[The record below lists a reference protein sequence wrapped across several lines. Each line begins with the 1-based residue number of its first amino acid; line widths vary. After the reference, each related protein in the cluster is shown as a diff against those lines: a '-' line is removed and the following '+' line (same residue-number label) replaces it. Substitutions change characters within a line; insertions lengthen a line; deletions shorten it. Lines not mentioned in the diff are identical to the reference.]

1 MPHQMVVTLLLS
13 VYIALLGIGII
24 VPVMPIFA
32 TDLGASG
39 FGLGLIIAA
48 FSISRGVL
56 QPIVGALSDRWG
68 RKRFLASGL
77 FVYALIGLIL
87 PHAASVGNLVLIR
100 ALHGVGSAMIVPVAM
115 AYMGDMAQEGK
126 EGQAMSMLNIAIF
139 CGIGT
144 GPLLGGVFTD
154 LWGMESAF
162 YAMAALSGLALV
174 LVLLQMPA
182 SADQTGAVRRLS
194 MLQTLG
200 SLLAGRRTR
209 GILMARMSTMII
221 MVPTMA
227 FLPLLMHQWF
237 EASGLQIGLVIACRT
252 FVNALLQT
260 PFGRLADRRE
270 KVWLLKIGCLVV
282 SGVMCLV
289 PLAGSFGWLLFL
301 FAILG
306 VGEAVIWPVLGAL
319 ATEEGRRYGQGSMM
333 GIFSLAM
340 SMGVLLGALGAG
352 VSVDLFGLG
361 ASFVIIGIAV
371 LVLTFWAAS
380 LISHAPVLVE

>member
-1 MPHQMVVTLLLS
+1 MPRRMVITLLLS

-24 VPVMPIFA
+24 VPVMPVFA

-48 FSISRGVL
+48 FSISRGLL
-56 QPIVGALSDRWG
+56 QPMVGSLSDRWG
-68 RKRFLASGL
+68 RKRFLVSGL
-77 FVYALIGLIL
+77 FVYTLIGLIL
-87 PHAASVGNLVLIR
+87 PQAASVGNLVLIR

-115 AYMGDMAQEGK
+115 AYMGDMAEEGK

-144 GPLLGGVFTD
+144 GPLVGGIFTD

-162 YAMAALSGLALV
+162 YAMAALSGVALI

-182 SADQTGAVRRLS
+182 SAEQTGVVRKMTL
-194 MLQTLG
+194 LQVMT

-209 GILMARMSTMII
+209 GILLARMSTMII

-237 EASGLQIGLVIACRT
+237 DASGLQIGLVIACRT

-260 PFGRLADRRE
+260 PFGRLADRRD

-289 PLAGSFGWLLFL
+289 PLAGNFVCLLIL

-333 GIFSLAM
+333 GIFNLAM

-352 VSVDLFGLG
+352 VSVDFLGLG
-361 ASFVIIGIAV
+361 PSFVIIGIVV
-371 LVLTFWAAS
+371 LGLTFWAAS
-380 LISHAPVLVE
+380 LISRDPVLIA